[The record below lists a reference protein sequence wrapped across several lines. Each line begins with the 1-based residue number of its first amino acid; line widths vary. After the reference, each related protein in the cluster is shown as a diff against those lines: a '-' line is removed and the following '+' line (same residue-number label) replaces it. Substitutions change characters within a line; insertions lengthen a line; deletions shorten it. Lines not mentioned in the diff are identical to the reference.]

1 MTVRTANMLT
11 NPPASTTQV
20 AQRAARFTP
29 TLNHVWIA
37 AALLLIALRP
47 LLTPI
52 PPNDFWWHMAT
63 GRIIATTGAIPTADS
78 FSYTRAGQPFYNQSW
93 LAQLFMYLLHQI
105 GGVPLLIFVQAL
117 VITLAYGLLLR
128 LCIRRSG
135 HVRLSVGLL
144 LLTTLPLSVTNWFV
158 RPQSYVLPIFAAFL
172 TVITEYRLGIS
183 RRLWLL
189 PLLMAL
195 WVNIHGSFILGLAL
209 IGITFVGEALKTQA
223 RTKNQEPRTA
233 DHAQEPSSQFSVLGS
248 LAFWGALTA
257 AAMLLNP
264 RGFAV
269 LGYVSN
275 LVGSNAVT
283 TLVTEWAPPTIRDT
297 DGKIFFAFLIG
308 CGAVLIYA
316 RRRPDLTDL
325 LLFGAFL
332 WLALGAGR
340 NAVWFG
346 FVATPLLIV
355 QAATLLPTPR
365 TRAPFAGSPLLN
377 GVLIGML
384 TLLMVL
390 ALPWIKP
397 ALELPPSIGALILDE
412 TPVQAVAFLR
422 AQPDRPR
429 HLFHTEAYG
438 SYLIWAAPEQPV
450 FVDTRIELYPYD
462 QWRDYI
468 NLGQA
473 NSTAALIQKYAIDGM
488 LLSAKYQQ
496 PLIDAIRADRG
507 WVERYHDKQTSYF
520 SRASRP

>member
-1 MTVRTANMLT
+1 MLT
-11 NPPASTTQV
+11 NPPASTTQ
-20 AQRAARFTP
+20 AIQRAARFTL

-52 PPNDFWWHMAT
+52 PPNDFWWHLAT
-63 GRIIATTGAIPTADS
+63 GRIIAATGAIPTVDS
-78 FSYTRAGQPFYNQSW
+78 FSYTRAGQPFYDQSW
-93 LAQLFMYLLHQI
+93 LAQLFMYALHQI
-105 GGVPLLIFVQAL
+105 GGVSLLIFVQAL
-117 VITLAYGLLLR
+117 VIALAYGLLLR
-128 LCIRRSG
+128 LCIRRTG
-135 HVRLSVGLL
+135 HVRLSVGLV
-144 LLTTLPLSVTNWFV
+144 LLTTLPLSATNWFV

-172 TVITEYRLGIS
+172 TLLTEYRLGIS

-195 WVNIHGSFILGLAL
+195 WVNIHGSFVLGLAL
-209 IGITFVGEALKTQA
+209 IGITFAGEVLKILE

-233 DHAQEPSSQFSVLGS
+233 DDSPELGSRFSVLGS
-248 LAFWGALTA
+248 LAFWGILTA
-257 AAMLLNP
+257 AVILLNP

-275 LVGSNAVT
+275 LVGSNSVT
-283 TLVTEWAPPTIRDT
+283 ALVTEWAPPTIRDI

-308 CGAVLIYA
+308 CGAVFIYA

-325 LLFGAFL
+325 LLFGTFL

-340 NAVWFG
+340 NAVWYG
-346 FVATPLLIV
+346 FVATPLLIA
-355 QAATLLPTPR
+355 QAATLRDAPGAR
-365 TRAPFAGSPLLN
+365 VPFAGSAPLN
-377 GVLIGML
+377 GLLIGML
-384 TLLMVL
+384 TLLVVL

-397 ALELPPSIGALILDE
+397 ALGLPPSVGALILDE

-422 AQPDRPR
+422 AQPERPK

-450 FVDTRIELYPYD
+450 FVDTRIELYSYE

-473 NSTAALIQKYAIDGM
+473 NNTAALIQKYAIDGM
-488 LLSAKYQQ
+488 LLSTKYQQ
-496 PLIDAIRADRG
+496 PLIDAIRADG
-507 WVERYHDKQTSYF
+507 NWIERYHDKQTSYF
-520 SRASRP
+520 TRANRP

>member
-1 MTVRTANMLT
+1 MPT
-11 NPPASTTQV
+11 NPPASTTQA

-63 GRIIATTGAIPTADS
+63 GRIIATTGAIPSVDN

-93 LAQLFMYLLHQI
+93 LAQLFMYTLHQI

-135 HVRLSVGLL
+135 HLRLSVGLL

-172 TVITEYRLGIS
+172 IVITEYRLGIS

-189 PLLMAL
+189 PLLMTL
-195 WVNIHGSFILGLAL
+195 WVNIHGTFVLGLAL
-209 IGITFVGEALKTQA
+209 IGITLVGEGLKTLV
-223 RTKNQEPRTA
+223 RTKNQERAPAGSTT
-233 DHAQEPSSQFSVLGS
+233 DDSSEHGSRFSVLGS
-248 LAFWGALTA
+248 LALWGALTA
-257 AAMLLNP
+257 AATLLNP

-275 LVGSNAVT
+275 LLGSNAVT

-316 RRRPDLTDL
+316 RHRPDLTDL
-325 LLFGAFL
+325 LLFDAFL

-346 FVATPLLIV
+346 FVATPLLIA

-365 TRAPFAGSPLLN
+365 TRAPFAGAPLLN
-377 GVLIGML
+377 GLLIGML
-384 TLLMVL
+384 TMMVVL

-462 QWRDYI
+462 QWRDYLD
-468 NLGQA
+468 LGQA
-473 NSTAALIQKYAIDGM
+473 NNTAALIQKYAIDGM

-507 WVERYHDKQTSYF
+507 WLERYHDKQTSYF
-520 SRASRP
+520 TRASRP